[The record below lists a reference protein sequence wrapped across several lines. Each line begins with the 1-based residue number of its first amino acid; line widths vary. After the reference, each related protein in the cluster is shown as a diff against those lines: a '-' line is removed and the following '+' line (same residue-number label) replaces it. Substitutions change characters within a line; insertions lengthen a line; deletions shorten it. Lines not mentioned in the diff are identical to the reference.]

1 MTSPDS
7 GLIVVP
13 AVVPAVAPDAPLVG
27 PPSAEAP
34 AAAPRGRLVF
44 PCLILFLSG
53 LSLVVLLSALG
64 MTGSE
69 RDSFLMQNTLSAPSR
84 RTLLLAILAGGCLPL
99 AVVAAVMRKR
109 GRQALPSIERAADI
123 LAPGLLLG
131 FLPVLFNV
139 SLSQLNKLLYLLVL
153 GAFGLVAVPLLR
165 RSLST
170 LAAGPS
176 PRLGEALARRLRALR
191 PSPHVLIFLLVVAG
205 AAAYTGYFSF
215 YTIRNHHRLVTTAFD
230 LGIHDNLMFNA
241 MHGHPFRVPVLFPM
255 GGNNL
260 ASHAVF
266 AVVWLAPFYALHPGP
281 ETLMIME
288 AALVGFAAVPLYLFA
303 STQLTRPM
311 AAVLALAYLFF
322 PPLHG
327 PNFYDFQFLMIAPF
341 FQFWLFYAIATRRK
355 VLTAVMMVLLY
366 SIREDLAVDL
376 TGLGLFLLLTGLRP
390 RLGLI
395 MAVVSAVWF
404 SIDRF
409 VIMPLAG
416 SWYFQNLYS
425 GLFSEGV
432 SSFGSVIKT
441 ILTNPLFFLRSLMTR
456 EKLEYVMHMLVPL
469 VFLPVRRLPLLLLLL
484 PAVFFTIM
492 TTGYPP
498 TLMISFQYTNHWT
511 PYLFLAATLALA
523 VMGRQPN
530 GAVAQRAA
538 LAVVAVVM
546 LADSYCFGAVL
557 QHKTFMGGFNHI
569 QFEMSEGDRKR
580 YAELKELVAMI
591 PPSASVAATE
601 NETPHISNRMDAY
614 PLRIEPPKHPDYV
627 LINRTHIGDLSRSA
641 VDKLLAD
648 PNEYGLLAQ
657 RGDLYLFKRGYQ
669 SPQTPAARHAVGL
682 LH

>member
-1 MTSPDS
+1 MP
-7 GLIVVP
+7 P
-13 AVVPAVAPDAPLVG
+13 AASDAPPPSGSSSG
-27 PPSAEAP
+27 PPPVEAP
-34 AAAPRGRLVF
+34 GPGAPRGRLVF
-44 PCLILFLSG
+44 PSLILFLCG
-53 LSLVVLLSALG
+53 LSLVVLLAALG
-64 MTGSE
+64 MSASQ
-69 RDSFLMQNTLSAPSR
+69 RDAFLFQNAMPTAQ
-84 RTLLLAILAGGCLPL
+84 RTHLLLTILACGCLPL
-99 AVVAAVMRKR
+99 VVVAGLMIRR
-109 GRQALPSIERAADI
+109 GRQALPSIERAADV
-123 LAPGLLLG
+123 LAPALLLG

-139 SLSQLNKLLYLLVL
+139 SLSQANRLLYLLVL
-153 GAFGLVAVPLLR
+153 GAFGLLAVPLLK
-165 RSLST
+165 RSLGT
-170 LAAGPS
+170 LAASPS
-176 PRLGEALARRLRALR
+176 PRLGEALTRRLRGLR
-191 PSPHVLIFLLVVAG
+191 PSPRVLIFLLVVA
-205 AAAYTGYFSF
+205 ASAAYAAYFSF

-266 AVVWLAPFYALHPGP
+266 AVVWLAPFYALHPSP

-288 AALVGFAAVPLYLFA
+288 ATLVGFAAVPLYLFA

-327 PNFYDFQFLMIAPF
+327 PNFYDFQFLMITPF

-355 VLTAVMMVLLY
+355 VLTAIMMILLY

-376 TGLGLFLLLTGLRP
+376 TGLGLFLLLTGIRP

-404 SIDRF
+404 AIDRF

-425 GLFSEGV
+425 GLFSDGV

-441 ILTNPLFFLRSLMTR
+441 ILTNPLFFLRSLMTS
-456 EKLEYVMHMLVPL
+456 EKLEYVLHMLVPL

-492 TTGYPP
+492 TTGYAP
-498 TLMISFQYTNHWT
+498 TVMISFQYTNHWT

-538 LAVVAVVM
+538 LAVLAVAM

-557 QHKTFMGGFNHI
+557 QHKNFVGGFSRI
-569 QFEMSEGDRKR
+569 EFEMSAGDRQR
-580 YAELKELVAMI
+580 YAELKELLAMI
-591 PPSASVAATE
+591 PPKASVAATE
-601 NETPHISNRMDAY
+601 NETPHISSRMDAY
-614 PLRIEPPKHPDYV
+614 PLRIEPPQHPDYV
-627 LINRTHIGDLSRSA
+627 LINRTHIGELSRAA

-657 RGDLYLFKRGYQ
+657 RGDVFLFKRGYQ
-669 SPQTPAARHAVGL
+669 SPQTPAARRAVGL
-682 LH
+682 VR

>member
-1 MTSPDS
+1 
-7 GLIVVP
+7 
-13 AVVPAVAPDAPLVG
+13 
-27 PPSAEAP
+27 
-34 AAAPRGRLVF
+34 VF
-44 PCLILFLSG
+44 PSLILFLTG
-53 LSLVVLLSALG
+53 LSLAVMLAALG
-64 MTGSE
+64 MTASQ
-69 RDSFLMQNTLSAPSR
+69 RDSFLIHNTLSMAER
-84 RTLLLAILAGGCLPL
+84 KTLLLEVLLGGGLPL
-99 AVVAAVMRKR
+99 LVVAGVVVRK
-109 GRQALPSIERAADI
+109 GRQALPAIERAADV

-131 FLPVLFNV
+131 FLPVLFNL
-139 SLSQLNKLLYLLVL
+139 SLSQANKLLYLLVL
-153 GAFGLVAVPLLR
+153 GAFCLVATPLVR
-165 RSLST
+165 RSLAV
-170 LAAGPS
+170 LASAPS
-176 PRLGEALARRLRALR
+176 PRLGEALERRLRRLR
-191 PSPHVLIFLLVVAG
+191 LSPRVMLFLLVVAA
-205 AAAYTGYFSF
+205 AAAYAGYFSF
-215 YTIRNHHRLVTTAFD
+215 YTIRNHHRMVTTAFD

-266 AVVWLAPFYALHPGP
+266 AVVWLAPLYALHPSP

-288 AALVGFAAVPLYLFA
+288 ASFVGFAAVPLYLFA
-303 STQLTRPM
+303 STQLSRPM

-327 PNFYDFQFLMIAPF
+327 PNFYDFQFLMLTPF

-355 VLTAVMMVLLY
+355 VLTVVMMILLY

-376 TGLGLFLLLTGLRP
+376 TGLGLFLLLTGIRP

-404 SIDRF
+404 GIDRF

-456 EKLEYVMHMLVPL
+456 EKLEYVLHMLVPL
-469 VFLPVRRLPLLLLLL
+469 AFLPVRRLPLLLLLL

-492 TTGYPP
+492 TTGYAP

-523 VMGRQPN
+523 AMGRARSEQAGTPRALAN
-530 GAVAQRAA
+530 PPAPTPPGGAELRQWEGVVAQRAA
-538 LAVVAVVM
+538 LAVLAVAM

-557 QHKTFMGGFNHI
+557 QHKTFVGGFNHI
-569 QFEMSEGDRKR
+569 EFEMSAGDRKR
-580 YAELKELVAMI
+580 YAELKELLAMI
-591 PPSASVAATE
+591 PPKASVAATE
-601 NETPHISNRMDAY
+601 NETPHISSRMDAY

-627 LINRTHIGDLSRSA
+627 LINRNHIGDLSRGA
-641 VDKLLAD
+641 VDKLMAD

-657 RGDLYLFKRGYQ
+657 RGDVYLFKRGVQ
-669 SPQTPAARHAVGL
+669 SPQTPAARRAVGL
-682 LH
+682 AH